1 MRRQARAISNKRY
14 ALFISQS
21 KDENTIRDAHDEA
34 ILVYLHL
41 PMFDTETS
49 EVDVITSSSN
59 ESKKAEDGEAQP
71 SSSLFPL
78 LAMN

>member
-1 MRRQARAISNKRY
+1 
-14 ALFISQS
+14 
-21 KDENTIRDAHDEA
+21 
-34 ILVYLHL
+34 LVYLHL
-41 PMFDTETS
+41 RMFDTETS